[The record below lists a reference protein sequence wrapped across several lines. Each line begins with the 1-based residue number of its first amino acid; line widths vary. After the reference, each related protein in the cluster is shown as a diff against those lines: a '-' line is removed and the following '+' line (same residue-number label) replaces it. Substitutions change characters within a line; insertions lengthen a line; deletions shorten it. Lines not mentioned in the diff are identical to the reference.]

1 VEEGPLFE
9 IAQRRVDGR
18 LVVAPAGDLDIAVV
32 DRMRG
37 VLAERAPGEALEL
50 DLTRLEFLDTSG
62 LQLIVETHRDARREG
77 FPLTLVRGAPAVHRV
92 FEIAGL
98 DRVLPFADAAG

>member
-1 VEEGPLFE
+1 MDDGPLFE
-9 IAQRRVDGR
+9 IAQRHEAGR
-18 LVVAPAGDLDIAVV
+18 LVVAPAGDLDISVV

-50 DLTRLEFLDTSG
+50 DLRRLEFLDTSG
-62 LQLIVETHRDARREG
+62 LQLIVEAHRDASREG
-77 FPLTLVRGAPAVHRV
+77 YPLTLVRGAPAVHRV

>member
-9 IAQRRVDGR
+9 IAQRREAGR
-18 LVVAPAGDLDIAVV
+18 LVVAPAGDLDISVV
-32 DRMRG
+32 DRMRH

-50 DLTRLEFLDTSG
+50 DLSRLEFLDTSG
-62 LQLIVETHRDARREG
+62 LQLIVEAHREARRDG
-77 FPLTLVRGAPAVHRV
+77 YPLTLVRGAPAVQRV

-98 DRVLPFADAAG
+98 DRVLPFADSAG